1 VTDDI
6 DVLLIEP
13 SDADAKRTLA
23 AIRKAKPDASTL
35 RVVDAAQASRLM
47 FGQGLFTEEPQI
59 PRLILVD
66 LPAAGDAAKD
76 ALLRLRS
83 LGLRRPV
90 PIVIFSSQR
99 TDRDIL
105 NAHLLGAHLNL
116 QKPEEP
122 DAYATAVQRI
132 IRTWET
138 GSFSAL

>member
-13 SDADAKRTLA
+13 SDSDAKKTLA
-23 AIRKAKPDASTL
+23 AIRQAKPDASTL
-35 RVVDAAQASRLM
+35 RVVDATQASRLM
-47 FGQGLFTEEPQI
+47 FGQGLFTEAPQM

-66 LPAAGDAAKD
+66 LPAAGDAAKE

-83 LGLRRPV
+83 LELRRPV
-90 PIVIFSSQR
+90 PIVVFSSQR
-99 TDRDIL
+99 SEKDIL
-105 NAHLLGAHLNL
+105 DAHLLGAHLNL
-116 QKPEEP
+116 QKPDEP
-122 DAYATAVQRI
+122 EAYAAAVKRI